1 MTNAEPELN
10 ALALNIVD
18 QKKKH
23 VQGVSVVSLW
33 TKGRGSEGCLGAFE
47 RLGSHEHEVQRR
59 CTILTLAL
67 SYSAVAAE
75 SNLNKQ

>member
-1 MTNAEPELN
+1 
-10 ALALNIVD
+10 
-18 QKKKH
+18 
-23 VQGVSVVSLW
+23 
-33 TKGRGSEGCLGAFE
+33 
-47 RLGSHEHEVQRR
+47 LGSHEHEVQRR